1 MKYMGSKRAM
11 LRNGLG
17 TLIVEEARYCE
28 RVVDLFCGA
37 GSVSWFAAQSTR
49 RPVLAVDLQHY
60 AAVLAKAVV
69 GREAPINPAEVAA
82 HWIDRAVAERNASSL
97 WRDSVALE
105 ERFDDTK
112 KLVKEAR
119 RLCRSPSEAGP
130 IWNAY
135 GGHYFSPKQALTFDY
150 LLRHVPNDEP
160 ERAVC
165 LAAAASA
172 ASRCAAAPG
181 HTAQPFQPTEGA
193 AVYLRRFWNRD
204 PIGICESVLED
215 LCGRYAQTAGDA
227 FVADALDVA
236 ERARPDDLV
245 IVDPPYSAVQYSRF
259 YHVLETVARGECGM
273 VNGIGRYPPIQER
286 PQSDFSKKGT
296 SREALQRL
304 VESLAASGAT
314 VILTFPED
322 DCSNG
327 LSGEA
332 VLEIA
337 RACYETRETAVV
349 TKFSSLGGN
358 NRGRQSHRS
367 SNELIILMRPRA

>member
-1 MKYMGSKRAM
+1 M
-11 LRNGLG
+11 
-17 TLIVEEARYCE
+17 
-28 RVVDLFCGA
+28 
-37 GSVSWFAAQSTR
+37 
-49 RPVLAVDLQHY
+49 
-60 AAVLAKAVV
+60 
-69 GREAPINPAEVAA
+69 
-82 HWIDRAVAERNASSL
+82 
-97 WRDSVALE
+97 
-105 ERFDDTK
+105 
-112 KLVKEAR
+112 
-119 RLCRSPSEAGP
+119 
-130 IWNAY
+130 
-135 GGHYFSPKQALTFDY
+135 
-150 LLRHVPNDEP
+150 
-160 ERAVC
+160 
-165 LAAAASA
+165 
-172 ASRCAAAPG
+172 
-181 HTAQPFQPTEGA
+181 
-193 AVYLRRFWNRD
+193 
-204 PIGICESVLED
+204 LED